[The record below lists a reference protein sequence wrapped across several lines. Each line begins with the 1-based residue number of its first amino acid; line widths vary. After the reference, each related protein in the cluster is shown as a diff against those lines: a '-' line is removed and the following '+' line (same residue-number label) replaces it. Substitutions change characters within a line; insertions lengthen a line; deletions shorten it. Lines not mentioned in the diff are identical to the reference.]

1 MPNSLDAAMVRDA
14 LDRWPG
20 EPGEGWPSWAFSN
33 HDAPRHVSRWLAGCD
48 RAAVAGTTLML
59 LMSLRG
65 NAFLYQGEE
74 LGLPQ
79 ADVPFE
85 RLQDPEALVN
95 WPVTL
100 GRDGARTPMPWTMGA
115 PNAGFSA
122 AEPWL
127 PLDPRHDALAVD
139 IQLGDPA
146 STLAFARRMIAL
158 RKARPALRT
167 GTMRFLD
174 AAPGIL
180 AFERE
185 QAGDRVLCVF
195 NLSGQPCEW
204 TPPADGTDWTVLEMS
219 GVEAADGLPSVLP
232 PAGGYLASA

>member
-1 MPNSLDAAMVRDA
+1 MTTRFIKAATLLACAMFSTLALADADPPARVGRVSLSQGQVTIS
-14 LDRWPG
+14 G
-20 EPGEGWPSWAFSN
+20 EADGEGSA
-33 HDAPRHVSRWLAGCD
+33 
-48 RAAVAGTTLML
+48 
-59 LMSLRG
+59 
-65 NAFLYQGEE
+65 
-74 LGLPQ
+74 
-79 ADVPFE
+79 
-85 RLQDPEALVN
+85 ALVN

-100 GRDGARTPMPWTMGA
+100 GRDGARTPMPWTRGA

-146 STLAFARRMIAL
+146 STLAFACRMIAL
-158 RKARPALRT
+158 GKARPALRT

-204 TPPADGTDWTVLEMS
+204 TPPADGTDWTVLEAS